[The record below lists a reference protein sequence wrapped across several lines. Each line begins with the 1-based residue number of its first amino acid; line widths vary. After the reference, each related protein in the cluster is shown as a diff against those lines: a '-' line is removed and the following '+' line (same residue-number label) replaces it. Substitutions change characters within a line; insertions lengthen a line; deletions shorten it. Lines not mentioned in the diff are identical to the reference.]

1 MNLTDFILLLQ
12 TGKDSK
18 GLPFFTCHNTELIQ
32 TDLESAVEVKKKANK
47 ILGVL
52 HRFPKAK
59 WGLSSQEYIKD
70 PQISHPGLCS
80 NSHPCFY

>member
-18 GLPFFTCHNTELIQ
+18 RLELIQ
-32 TDLESAVEVKKKANK
+32 TDLESTVEVKKKANK

-52 HRFPKAK
+52 HRF
-59 WGLSSQEYIKD
+59 SQ
-70 PQISHPGLCS
+70 G
-80 NSHPCFY
+80 